1 LALTPGTRLGV
12 YEVTARISVRRTQ
25 SGFAERI
32 ARGRINGFELIVGSV
47 TMHRM
52 STVETKIAPLFG
64 CQVGRGSEGL
74 RTERAFR

>member
-12 YEVTARISVRRTQ
+12 YEVTARIDVRRTQ

-47 TMHRM
+47 TMHRA
-52 STVETKIAPLFG
+52 STVETKIAPFLAVKWG
-64 CQVGRGSEGL
+64 GGARV
-74 RTERAFR
+74 